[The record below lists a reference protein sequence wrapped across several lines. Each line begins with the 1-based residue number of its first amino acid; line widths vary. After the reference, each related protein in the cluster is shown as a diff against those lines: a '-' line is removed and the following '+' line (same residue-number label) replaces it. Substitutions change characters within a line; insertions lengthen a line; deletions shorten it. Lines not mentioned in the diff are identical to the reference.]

1 MFAFAPVND
10 LFNLFLCVF
19 AVHFFRK
26 PEMAA
31 VNADLESK
39 INHVDYGV
47 RRCPGG
53 YGAKAVETTRGIRA
67 YTVTTTLPPPP

>member
-1 MFAFAPVND
+1 MRRPRQSSLHRPPGELALILFAFAQVND
-10 LFNLFLCVF
+10 LLNLFLCVF
-19 AVHFFRK
+19 AVYFFRK

-47 RRCPGG
+47 RRCPG
-53 YGAKAVETTRGIRA
+53 
-67 YTVTTTLPPPP
+67 L